1 MTQMMKNIIYSKAAI
16 ALVVVMA
23 LSSCKDM
30 LDQPDIVVNPNA
42 PGDAP
47 IDVLLSGTEV
57 GVAVAHEDTD
67 TRIASYWS
75 GQMAGQSRQQQ
86 GYQDYIVSS
95 TTFDNSF
102 FLIYM
107 PAANARLIQQK
118 AAPVNNKR
126 AVGVGQVL
134 EAIQML
140 KLTTLYGDIAYSQ
153 AFDKDKFPKPIYDKQ
168 ADVYASL
175 IALMNTAYTN
185 LNSPLGN
192 LGDAS
197 RDFFYHGDVSKWAK
211 AAKTLQARMYLH
223 TKDYT
228 NAINAATLGITS
240 AGDDMLVPHGGSQQ
254 IDLNM
259 NFDMF
264 ENSRP
269 GDCGFDAAYLP
280 KFMTSATDPA
290 TGDPTAFKRNAK
302 TDDYALWHH
311 YFQVGIYTSGL
322 DPNTVDGAF
331 QGNSNHPI
339 LTSMENQLILAEAYA
354 RRNTGG
360 DQQLAI
366 DALNSVRGELRKGLN
381 PPPIPV
387 KPKSA
392 ELYGNEIALD
402 YILGGMKYDD
412 YVLTDFAALG
422 MANTQAGDVQKNI
435 IYEILAQKYTL
446 TLLQY
451 EAFNDLRRTQ
461 VATPIV
467 KLPIPLNTAQATQ
480 YPARLIYSQNE
491 INTNGANVPK
501 GAGGGV
507 PDIYQKVTVFA
518 N

>member
-1 MTQMMKNIIYSKAAI
+1 MTQMMKKIIYSKAAI

-23 LSSCKDM
+23 LTSCKD
-30 LDQPDIVVNPNA
+30 LLNQPDINVNPNA
-42 PGDAP
+42 PNDAP
-47 IDVLLSGTEV
+47 IDVLISGTEV

-118 AAPVNNKR
+118 AAPLNNKLS
-126 AVGVGQVL
+126 VGIGQVL
-134 EAIQML
+134 EALQML
-140 KLTTLYGDIAYSQ
+140 KLTSLYGDIAYSQ
-153 AFDKDKFPKPIYDKQ
+153 AFDKDKFPKPVYDKQ
-168 ADVYASL
+168 LDVYAAL
-175 IALMNTAYTN
+175 IKMMDAAYLNVNSGLGKIGVDNT
-185 LNSPLGN
+185 
-192 LGDAS
+192 
-197 RDFFYHGDVSKWAK
+197 RDFLYNANGAKWGR

-228 NAINAATLGITS
+228 NAIAAAGAGINST
-240 AGDDMLVPHGGSQQ
+240 AGDMLVPHGGSQQ
-254 IDLNM
+254 VDLNM

-280 KFMTSATDPA
+280 KFMAKGGTYS
-290 TGDPTAFKRNAK
+290 RNAK
-302 TDDYALWHH
+302 TYDSALYFH
-311 YFQVGIYTSGL
+311 YFQEGVYTSGL

-331 QGNSNHPI
+331 QGNSNHA
-339 LTSMENQLILAEAYA
+339 LLSFYENQLILAEALA
-354 RRNTGG
+354 RRATGT
-360 DQQLAI
+360 DLA
-366 DALNSVRGELRKGLN
+366 DAVTALNSVRTDLA
-381 PPPIPV
+381 
-387 KPKSA
+387 STA
-392 ELYGNEIALD
+392 TLYGNAIA
-402 YILGGMKYDD
+402 KD
-412 YVLTDFAALG
+412 YVTPTSLVYDPYVITDFTPAVGIAD
-422 MANTQAGDVQKNI
+422 AGQGTVQKNLI
-435 IYEILAQKYTL
+435 FEVLATKYTL
-446 TLLQY
+446 NLLQY

-461 VATPIV
+461 VALPIV
-467 KLPIPLNTAQATQ
+467 KLPIPFNKPTATQ

-507 PDIYQKVTVFA
+507 PDIFVKVPVFA